1 MCGIAGWLG
10 QHIDASCTTEILGR
24 LIHRGPDG
32 EGEWRAEGAWF
43 GHRRLAVLDLTSDGC
58 QPMISASGRYVLT
71 YNGEVY
77 NYQELR
83 RELEQVGVGFRGHS
97 DTEVVLAACEYW
109 GIESAVARFE
119 GMFALS
125 LYDIWEHVLWLARDP
140 LGIKPLYYAA
150 RGKEFAF
157 ASELQAL
164 QPLPWLDDSV
174 DPAALYAYF
183 RYLCVPAPA
192 SILRGVRK
200 LPSGS
205 LLRRDAEGVRI
216 IRYWNAEA
224 RARAARNDPLD
235 LSFVAAADELE
246 ARLRRSVR
254 LHMQSD
260 VPYGAFLSG
269 GVDSSTIVALMQAE
283 SARPVKT
290 FSIGFTDIT
299 HDESRYARAVAAHL
313 GTDHH
318 ELILNADDVPALIPE
333 VASYYDEPF
342 SDSSSIPTFLVSK
355 FAREQVTVSL
365 SGDGGDELFG
375 GYPRYFWASRI
386 EKWRKWLTQPGAK
399 LTAGFLKSVPNA
411 FWDDVVN
418 PMSGRRYGGA
428 TGLSDRINRF
438 AAYLG
443 CSRDQAYAL
452 TMSAWTHPEELIG
465 DFNGV
470 ALGADAVSYPDLT
483 WAEEMMLVDQENY
496 LQDDILTKVDRAS
509 MAVSL
514 ESRVPLLT
522 HTLVEWSWRVPLHFK
537 LSEKGD
543 RGKLLLR
550 EVLYRHVPKELI
562 ERPKQGFGMPM
573 AKWLRGPLRDWA
585 ESLLKNA
592 VVEGAGLNPAPVR
605 QAWAEHLA
613 GEDRLSRLWAVLMYM
628 QWRQNWDKGRKACV
642 A

>member
-10 QHIDASCTTEILGR
+10 QDIDIRYSTEILKR

-32 EGEWRAEGAWF
+32 GGEWRCEGVWF
-43 GHRRLAVLDLTSDGC
+43 GHRRLAVLDLTSDGR

-77 NYQELR
+77 NYLELR
-83 RELEQVGVGFRGHS
+83 CQLKQAGVAFRGHS

-109 GIESAVARFE
+109 GVESAVARFE
-119 GMFALS
+119 GMFAFS
-125 LYDIWEHVLWLARDP
+125 LYDIRERVLWLARDP

-150 RGKEFAF
+150 RGEEFAF

-164 QPLPWLDDSV
+164 QPLPWLDDSI

-183 RYLCVPAPA
+183 RYLCVPTPA

-200 LPSGS
+200 LLSGS
-205 LLRRDAEGVRI
+205 LLRRDDEGVRI

-224 RARAARNDPLD
+224 CARAARKDPLD
-235 LSFVAAADELE
+235 LNFTAAADELE
-246 ARLRRSVR
+246 VRLRRSVR

-283 SARPVKT
+283 SSRPVKT
-290 FSIGFTDIT
+290 FSIGFTDIS
-299 HDESRYARAVAAHL
+299 HDESRHARTVAQHL

-318 ELILNADDVPALIPE
+318 ELILNAEDVPGLIPT

-342 SDSSSIPTFLVSK
+342 ADGSSIPTFLVSK
-355 FAREQVTVSL
+355 FAREHVTVSL

-386 EKWRKWLTQPGAK
+386 EKWRNQLTRRGAE
-399 LTAGFLKSVPNA
+399 LSASILKSVPSV

-418 PMSGRRYGGA
+418 PLSGHRYGGA
-428 TGLSDRINRF
+428 TGLSDRIRRF
-438 AAYLG
+438 SAYLG
-443 CSRDQAYAL
+443 CSRDQAYAI
-452 TMSAWTHPEELIG
+452 TMSAWACPEQLIG
-465 DFNGV
+465 SAEGL
-470 ALGADAVSYPDLT
+470 LGADAVNYPDLT
-483 WAEEMMLVDQENY
+483 WAEEMMLVDQGVY

-514 ESRVPLLT
+514 EARVPLLT
-522 HTLVEWSWRVPLHFK
+522 HSLVEWSWRVPLHFK
-537 LSEKGD
+537 FAEKGD
-543 RGKLLLR
+543 QGKLLLR
-550 EVLYRHVPKELI
+550 EVLYRHVPKALI

-573 AKWLRGPLRDWA
+573 SNWLRGPLRDWA
-585 ESLLKNA
+585 ESLLRPEDI
-592 VVEGAGLNPAPVR
+592 EGAGLNSGLVTR
-605 QAWAEHLA
+605 VWAEHLS
-613 GEDRLSRLWAVLMYM
+613 GENRLPQLWTVLMYR
-628 QWRQNWDKGRKACV
+628 QWLENWVRRSKLCV
-642 A
+642 V

>member
-1 MCGIAGWLG
+1 MCGIAGLLG
-10 QHIDASCTTEILGR
+10 QNINIGCTTEILKR
-24 LIHRGPDG
+24 LTHRGPDG
-32 EGEWRAEGAWF
+32 EGEWRAEGVWF
-43 GHRRLAVLDLTSDGC
+43 GHRRLAVLDLTSDGR

-83 RELEQVGVGFRGHS
+83 RELEQVAVSFRGHS

-119 GMFALS
+119 GMFAFA
-125 LYDIWEHVLWLARDP
+125 LYDIREHVLWLVRDP

-150 RGKEFAF
+150 REKEFAF

-164 QPLPWLDDSV
+164 QPLPWLDDSI

-205 LLRRDAEGVRI
+205 LLRRDAGGVRI

-224 RARAARNDPLD
+224 RAKAARNDPLD
-235 LSFVAAADELE
+235 LSFLAAADELE
-246 ARLRRSVR
+246 VRLRRSIR

-269 GVDSSTIVALMQAE
+269 GVDSSTVVALMQAE
-283 SARPVKT
+283 STRPVKT
-290 FSIGFTDIT
+290 FSIGFTDIS
-299 HDESRYARAVAAHL
+299 HDESRHARAVAQHL

-342 SDSSSIPTFLVSK
+342 ADGSSIPTFLVSK
-355 FAREQVTVSL
+355 FAREHVTVSL

-386 EKWRKWLTQPGAK
+386 EKLRNRLTRRGAE
-399 LTAGFLKSVPNA
+399 LFAGILRSMPNV
-411 FWDDVVN
+411 FWNDVVN
-418 PMSGRRYGGA
+418 PLTGHRYGGVS
-428 TGLSDRINRF
+428 GLSDRIRRF
-438 AAYLG
+438 SAYLE
-443 CSRDQAYAL
+443 CPRDQAYGI
-452 TMSAWTHPEELIG
+452 TMSAWAHPEELIG
-465 DFNGV
+465 NAKGS
-470 ALGADAVSYPDLT
+470 ALGADAVSYPDLG
-483 WAEEMMLVDQENY
+483 WAEEMMLVDQGVY
-496 LQDDILTKVDRAS
+496 LQDDILTKADRAS

-514 ESRVPLLT
+514 EARVPLLT
-522 HTLVEWSWRVPLHFK
+522 HSLVEWSWRVPLHFK
-537 LSEKGD
+537 FAEKGD
-543 RGKLLLR
+543 QGKLLLR
-550 EVLYRHVPKELI
+550 EVLYRHVPKALI

-573 AKWLRGPLRDWA
+573 SHWLRGPLQDWA
-585 ESLLKNA
+585 ESLLRP
-592 VVEGAGLNPAPVR
+592 EGIEMAGLNSRLVTR
-605 QAWAEHLA
+605 IWAEHLA
-613 GEDRLSRLWAVLMYM
+613 GENRLPQLWTVLMYR
-628 QWRQNWDKGRKACV
+628 QWLENWSKRSKLCV

>member
-10 QHIDASCTTEILGR
+10 QDIDASCASEMVRR

-32 EGEWRAEGAWF
+32 GGEWKGQGVWF
-43 GHRRLAVLDLTSDGC
+43 GHRRLAVLDLTPDGR

-77 NYQELR
+77 NYLDLR
-83 RELEQVGVGFRGHS
+83 RELEQAGMAFRGHS
-97 DTEVVLAACEYW
+97 DTEVVLAACAYW

-119 GMFALS
+119 GMFAFS
-125 LYDIWEHVLWLARDP
+125 LYDIRERVLWLARDP
-140 LGIKPLYYAA
+140 LGIKPLYYAT
-150 RGKEFAF
+150 RGRDFAF

-164 QPLPWLDDSV
+164 QPLPWLDDSI
-174 DPAALYAYF
+174 DSAALYAYF
-183 RYLCVPAPA
+183 RYLCVPPPA
-192 SILRGVRK
+192 SILRGARK

-205 LLRRDAEGVRI
+205 LLRRDAEGVQI

-224 RARAARNDPLD
+224 RARAARKDPLEM
-235 LSFVAAADELE
+235 SFVAAADELE
-246 ARLRRSVR
+246 VRLRRSVR

-290 FSIGFTDIT
+290 FSIGFTDIA
-299 HDESRYARAVAAHL
+299 HDESRHARAVAEHL

-318 ELILNADDVPALIPE
+318 ELILNAEDVPELIPT

-342 SDSSSIPTFLVSK
+342 ADGSSIPTFLVSK
-355 FAREQVTVSL
+355 FAREHVTVSL

-386 EKWRKWLTQPGAK
+386 EQWRGRLTRRGAE
-399 LTAGFLKSVPNA
+399 LSAGILKSVPSV
-411 FWDDVVN
+411 FWDGVVN
-418 PMSGRRYGGA
+418 PLSGYRYGGA
-428 TGLSDRINRF
+428 SGLSDRIRRL

-443 CSRDQAYAL
+443 CPRDRAYAM
-452 TMSAWTHPEELIG
+452 TMSAWPHPEALIA
-465 DFNGV
+465 DPESS
-470 ALGADAVSYPDLT
+470 ALGADTVSYPDLT
-483 WAEEMMLVDQENY
+483 WAEEMMLVDQGNY
-496 LQDDILTKVDRAS
+496 LQDDILTKLDRAS

-514 ESRVPLLT
+514 EARVPLLT
-522 HTLVEWSWRVPLHFK
+522 HPLVEWSWRVPLRFK
-537 LSEKGD
+537 LAEHGD

-550 EVLYRHVPKELI
+550 EVLYRHVPRELI

-585 ESLLKNA
+585 ESLRGAADLEA
-592 VVEGAGLNPAPVR
+592 AGLIPGPVTR
-605 QAWAEHLA
+605 AWREHLS
-613 GEDRLSRLWAVLMYM
+613 GEDRLPRMWTVLMYL

>member
-10 QHIDASCTTEILGR
+10 QHIDASRTSEILGR

-32 EGEWRAEGAWF
+32 EGEWRVEGVWF
-43 GHRRLAVLDLTSDGC
+43 GHRRLAVLDLTSDGR

-77 NYQELR
+77 NYLELR
-83 RELEQVGVGFRGHS
+83 GELARAGVAFRGHS

-119 GMFALS
+119 GMFAFS
-125 LYDIWEHVLWLARDP
+125 LYDIRERVLWLARDP

-164 QPLPWLDDSV
+164 QPLPWLDDSI

-235 LSFVAAADELE
+235 LSFAAAADELE
-246 ARLRRSVR
+246 VRLRRSVR

-290 FSIGFTDIT
+290 FSIGFTDMS
-299 HDESRYARAVAAHL
+299 HDESRHARAVAQHL

-342 SDSSSIPTFLVSK
+342 ADGSSIPTFLVSK
-355 FAREQVTVSL
+355 FAREHVTVSL

-386 EKWRKWLTQPGAK
+386 EKWRKRLTQPGAR
-399 LTAGFLKSVPNA
+399 LTAGFLKSVPNE
-411 FWDDVVN
+411 FWNDVVN
-418 PMSGRRYGGA
+418 PLSGHRYGGA
-428 TGLSDRINRF
+428 TGLSDRIRRF
-438 AAYLG
+438 SAYLG
-443 CSRDQAYAL
+443 CPRDQAYAM
-452 TMSAWTHPEELIG
+452 TMSAWAHPEELIG
-465 DFNGV
+465 NAQGL
-470 ALGADAVSYPDLT
+470 LGADAVNYPDLT
-483 WAEEMMLVDQENY
+483 WAEEMMLVDQGVY

-514 ESRVPLLT
+514 EARVPLLT
-522 HTLVEWSWRVPLHFK
+522 HSLVEWSWRVPLHFK
-537 LSEKGD
+537 FAEKGD
-543 RGKLLLR
+543 QGKLLLR
-550 EVLYRHVPKELI
+550 EVLYRHVPKALI

-573 AKWLRGPLRDWA
+573 SNWLRGPLREWA
-585 ESLLKNA
+585 ESLLRPGDI
-592 VVEGAGLNPAPVR
+592 EGAGLNSGLVTR
-605 QAWAEHLA
+605 VWAEHLA
-613 GEDRLSRLWAVLMYM
+613 GEDRLAQLWTVLMYR
-628 QWRQNWDKGRKACV
+628 QWLENWSRRSK
-642 A
+642 

>member
-10 QHIDASCTTEILGR
+10 QDIDTGCTTEILKR

-32 EGEWRAEGAWF
+32 EGEWRVEGVWF
-43 GHRRLAVLDLTSDGC
+43 GHRRLAVLDLTSDGR
-58 QPMISASGRYVLT
+58 QPMISVSGRYVIT

-77 NYQELR
+77 NYRELR
-83 RELEQVGVGFRGHS
+83 SELKQAGLAFRGHS

-119 GMFALS
+119 GMFAFS
-125 LYDIWEHVLWLARDP
+125 LYDIRERVLWLARDP

-164 QPLPWLDDSV
+164 QPLPWLDDSI

-192 SILRGVRK
+192 SILSGVRK

-205 LLRRDAEGVRI
+205 LLRRDADGVRI

-224 RARAARNDPLD
+224 RAMAARNDPLD
-235 LSFVAAADELE
+235 LSFAAAAEELE

-283 SARPVKT
+283 SSRPVKT
-290 FSIGFTDIT
+290 FSIGFTDVS
-299 HDESRYARAVAAHL
+299 HDESRYARAVAQHL

-342 SDSSSIPTFLVSK
+342 ADGSSIPTFLVSR
-355 FAREQVTVSL
+355 FAREHVTVSL

-386 EKWRKWLTQPGAK
+386 EKWRNRLTRRGAE
-399 LTAGFLKSVPNA
+399 LSAGILKSVPNV
-411 FWDDVVN
+411 FWDNVVN
-418 PMSGRRYGGA
+418 PLTGRCYGGA
-428 TGLSDRINRF
+428 TGLSDRIRRF
-438 AAYLG
+438 SAYLG
-443 CSRDQAYAL
+443 CPRDQAYAM
-452 TMSAWTHPEELIG
+452 TMSAWVHPEELLG
-465 DFNGV
+465 NTKSSP
-470 ALGADAVSYPDLT
+470 LGADAVSYPHLA
-483 WAEEMMLVDQENY
+483 WAEEMMLVDQGVY

-514 ESRVPLLT
+514 EARVPLLT
-522 HTLVEWSWRVPLHFK
+522 HSLVEWSWRVPLHFK
-537 LSEKGD
+537 LADKGD
-543 RGKLLLR
+543 QGKLLLR
-550 EVLYRHVPKELI
+550 EVLYRHVPKTLI

-573 AKWLRGPLRDWA
+573 SNWLRSPLREWA
-585 ESLLKNA
+585 ESLLKPGD
-592 VVEGAGLNPAPVR
+592 VEGAGLNSKAVIKV
-605 QAWAEHLA
+605 WAEHLS
-613 GEDRLSRLWAVLMYM
+613 GEDRLPQLWTVLMYR
-628 QWRQNWDKGRKACV
+628 QWLENWSRRSKLCAV
-642 A
+642 

>member
-10 QHIDASCTTEILGR
+10 QDIDASCASEILRR
-24 LIHRGPDG
+24 LLHRGPDEG
-32 EGEWRAEGAWF
+32 GEWQAPGVWF
-43 GHRRLAVLDLTSDGC
+43 GHRRLAVLDLTSGAR
-58 QPMISASGRYVLT
+58 QPMLSTSGRYVLT

-77 NYQELR
+77 NYLELR
-83 RELEQVGVGFRGHS
+83 CALEQTGMAFRSHS

-109 GIESAVARFE
+109 GIESAVSRFE
-119 GMFALS
+119 GMFAFS
-125 LYDIWEHVLWLARDP
+125 LYDVRERVLWLARDP
-140 LGIKPLYYAA
+140 LGIKPLYYAT
-150 RGKEFAF
+150 RGQAFAF

-183 RYLCVPAPA
+183 RYLCVPTPA

-205 LLRRDAEGVRI
+205 LLRRDAAGTRI
-216 IRYWNAEA
+216 MRYWDIEA
-224 RARAARNDPLD
+224 HARAARQEPLKM
-235 LSFVAAADELE
+235 SFAAAADELE
-246 ARLRRSVR
+246 SRLRRSIR

-283 SARPVKT
+283 STRRVKT
-290 FSIGFTDIT
+290 FSIGFMDMS
-299 HDESRYARAVAAHL
+299 HDESRHARAVAEHL

-318 ELILNADDVPALIPE
+318 ELILHANDVPPLIPT

-342 SDSSSIPTFLVSK
+342 ADGSSIPTFLVSK
-355 FAREQVTVSL
+355 FARDCVTVSL

-386 EKWRKWLTQPGAK
+386 EQWRHRLTRHGAR
-399 LTAGFLKSVPNA
+399 LAASLLQCVPNV

-418 PMSGRRYGGA
+418 PLSGHRYGGA
-428 TGLSDRINRF
+428 SGLADRISRF

-443 CSRDQAYAL
+443 SPRDRIYAT
-452 TMSAWTHPEELIG
+452 TMSAWAHPEKLLRSAA
-465 DFNGV
+465 D
-470 ALGADAVSYPDLT
+470 ATLGADAVAYPDLT
-483 WAEEMMLVDQENY
+483 WAEEMMLVDQEHY

-514 ESRVPLLT
+514 EARVPLLT
-522 HTLVEWSWRVPLHFK
+522 HTLVEWSWRVPLRFK
-537 LSEKGD
+537 LAQKGD
-543 RGKLLLR
+543 QGKLLLR
-550 EVLYRHVPKELI
+550 EVLYRHVPKTLI

-573 AKWLRGPLRDWA
+573 ARWLRGPLRDWA
-585 ESLLKNA
+585 ESLLRPGDTVA
-592 VVEGAGLNPAPVR
+592 AGLNPEPIMK
-605 QAWAEHLA
+605 AWAQHLA
-613 GEDRLSRLWAVLMYM
+613 GEDRLPQLWTVLMYQ
-628 QWRQNWDKGRKACV
+628 QWLQNWSSKVKLCV
-642 A
+642 V